1 MAYSCSHSASSLAR
15 FTGLGL
21 LLTLLPGCQS
31 IQTTAT
37 NVGQIRFI
45 DASPDAPSLDI
56 YQNTSAVAYNL
67 GFGTITSYVP
77 LSPGAYAFSAS
88 TAGTRQT
95 LISTKQTLAIDH
107 QYTAIVGN
115 IAAGI
120 QETILT
126 DQTTP
131 APSGEVAL
139 RFVNE
144 ATHAGALDI
153 YIVPSSGKLLTTTP
167 IATSVLFT
175 GNTGY
180 INVPDGTCAI
190 AVVPA
195 GTIPISTTA
204 TLYTGSQIAYA
215 TGAVRTVVL
224 IDAPIAT
231 TPAVTAIIASD
242 YDSPNN

>member
-1 MAYSCSHSASSLAR
+1 MAHFCSHPASSLVKLSA
-15 FTGLGL
+15 LGL
-21 LLTLLPGCQS
+21 LLAFLPGCQN

-37 NVGQIRFI
+37 NAGQIRFI
-45 DASPDAPSLDI
+45 DASPDAPALDI

-77 LSPGAYAFSAS
+77 LSQGAYTFSAS
-88 TAGTRQT
+88 TAGSRQT
-95 LISTKQTLAIDH
+95 LISAKQTLAIDH

-115 IAAGI
+115 VAAGI

-144 ATHAGALDI
+144 ATHAGAVDI
-153 YIVPSSGKLLTTTP
+153 YIIPSSGKLLTTTP
-167 IATSVLFT
+167 IATNVLFT

-180 INVPDGTCAI
+180 INVPDGTYAI

-195 GTIPISTTA
+195 GTVPLSTTA

-231 TPAVTAIIASD
+231 TPAVTAIVASD